1 MNACKIETKEILKSK
16 DRKICATFISFKQ
29 EVNMVIQ
36 IELLTMNYEL
46 MNEEFICFLL
56 KTTIEN

>member
-1 MNACKIETKEILKSK
+1 
-16 DRKICATFISFKQ
+16 
-29 EVNMVIQ
+29 MVIQ

-46 MNEEFICFLL
+46 MNEEFIYFLL

>member
-1 MNACKIETKEILKSK
+1 
-16 DRKICATFISFKQ
+16 
-29 EVNMVIQ
+29 MVIQ

-46 MNEEFICFLL
+46 MNEEFIYLLL